1 VTFFITCGTLSVIQW
16 RSCDARKGGYN
27 DGLRIFACRF
37 ALEGFPVPRN
47 TNALKAENRPLWECT
62 PIIRMRQVRPSL
74 KGEMRLF
81 NQFAHRHW
89 VSAAS
94 WGASSATDPSTYP
107 HLERSLA
114 PLLFPAKI
122 RRPVVARILTRTK
135 TPRSLTEYF
144 SLGSFRQRIVLDDFQ
159 KDVPRLFFWRP
170 G

>member
-1 VTFFITCGTLSVIQW
+1 MTFLISCGTLSVIQW
-16 RSCDARKGGYN
+16 RSCDTRKGGYN

-89 VSAAS
+89 
-94 WGASSATDPSTYP
+94 ASSN
-107 HLERSLA
+107 A
-114 PLLFPAKI
+114 PPPYLGVCSSESAFVAGDVQGTEQNRRYRTLRELLRAM
-122 RRPVVARILTRTK
+122 
-135 TPRSLTEYF
+135 
-144 SLGSFRQRIVLDDFQ
+144 
-159 KDVPRLFFWRP
+159 
-170 G
+170 